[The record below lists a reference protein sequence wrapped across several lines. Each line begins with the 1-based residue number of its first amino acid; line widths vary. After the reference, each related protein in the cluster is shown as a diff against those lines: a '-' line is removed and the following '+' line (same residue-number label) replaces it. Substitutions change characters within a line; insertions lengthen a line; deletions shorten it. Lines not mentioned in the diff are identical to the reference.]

1 MAEAI
6 YLSPTVVRFG
16 AGKFN
21 STYYYLR
28 AGASGSDFPM
38 PAGKT
43 LHLQVTGVWNYFR
56 FDNSRF
62 THEHRGNETTNSYG
76 HTMASSGFSASVT
89 TVTTI

>member
-21 STYYYLR
+21 SGYYYLR
-28 AGASGSDFPM
+28 AGSSGSDFPM

-43 LHLQVTGVWNYFR
+43 LHLQVTGNWNYFR
-56 FDNSRF
+56 FDNSRY
-62 THEHRGNETTNSYG
+62 THEHRGNDTAISYG
-76 HTMASSGFSASVT
+76 TTMSSSGFSASVT
-89 TVTTI
+89 LVTTI